1 MKKYYIILLVFYMTY
16 WANAQNEPCPPTG
29 VTTNPQNPQNPQSPF
44 YSNHFDW
51 TTPFYD
57 VFFEGGNTTTMGNPF
72 ASNQGAMRDLDEGD
86 TYFHEDGWELVFV
99 DFGLNRSGQ
108 PLASGEGSGQL
119 WFMLYNK
126 YRSIIRVFTSI
137 SDEKAQNNLIQIKL
151 GLNNTGYNT
160 AIFSGI
166 DKVQL

>member
-44 YSNHFDW
+44 YTNHFDW
-51 TTPFYD
+51 TAPFYD
-57 VFFEGGNTTTMGNPF
+57 VFFEGGNTTTMGNPY

-108 PLASGEGSGQL
+108 PLASGEGPSRAR
-119 WFMLYNK
+119 WH
-126 YRSIIRVFTSI
+126 RVRIVGMSH
-137 SDEKAQNNLIQIKL
+137 
-151 GLNNTGYNT
+151 LNNYE
-160 AIFSGI
+160 I
-166 DKVQL
+166 KVPSKRATSALERGLCTDVFILKSLY